1 MTNAINNLTQ
11 KVQES
16 LGLITTSVDNVV
28 EQSVETQKNNQSAIL
43 ALSTA
48 TISLQLKQ
56 IENDF
61 KRLDEAKKR
70 DQWLE
75 TYIQW
80 AIKVIN
86 DSRKEIIFDSKMR
99 SRFALEQELRLSSLI
114 KLAATT
120 IDCQKLTL
128 KNLLD

>member
-1 MTNAINNLTQ
+1 MTNTINILTQ

-16 LGLITTSVDNVV
+16 LGCITVSVDDVI
-28 EQSVETQKNNQSAIL
+28 EQSAETQRNNQLAIL
-43 ALSTA
+43 ALGTA
-48 TISLQLKQ
+48 TIALQSKQ

-61 KRLDEAKKR
+61 EQLDEVKKR
-70 DQWLE
+70 DRWLE
-75 TYIQW
+75 AYIQW

-86 DSRKEIIFDSKMR
+86 DSRKKIISDSKMR

-120 IDCQKLTL
+120 INCQKLTL